1 MPASPACRFIQLRFR
16 EGADRSMLE
25 PVVQALA
32 SGLYRIDRTANF
44 ASPRPT
50 STVTLVRTDLA
61 SDAVSIEIETGRRV
75 YEGSGMDAAAF
86 ALSVLSSPELPQ
98 DVLEDMKTVMRA
110 AGRSVCDALTTTEA
124 STGRRR
130 MVSIWVHA
138 PLGALT
144 ASNSI
149 GNGLFSPDPPLDETL
164 LVLPAVADVE
174 ITSAHEQDEG
184 EDTAPVRIPASIR
197 IERLR
202 EFAGSP
208 PDDPMQMLRRMERL
222 RSLANPNSDRKVP

>member
-1 MPASPACRFIQLRFR
+1 
-16 EGADRSMLE
+16 MLD
-25 PVVQALA
+25 PVVEALA
-32 SGLYRIDRTANF
+32 AGRYRVDRTANF

-50 STVTLVRTDLA
+50 STVTLVRTDRT

-110 AGRSVCDALTTTEA
+110 AGRSVCDALTATEDA
-124 STGRRR
+124 SSTGKRR

-138 PLGALT
+138 PLGILP

-174 ITSAHEQDEG
+174 VTGAYEEDEG
-184 EDTAPVRIPASIR
+184 DDTAPVRVPACIR

-202 EFAGSP
+202 DHAGSP
-208 PDDPMQMLRRMERL
+208 PDDPMDMLRRMERL
-222 RSLANPNSDRKVP
+222 RDLANPNSDRKVP

>member
-1 MPASPACRFIQLRFR
+1 
-16 EGADRSMLE
+16 MLE

-32 SGLYRIDRTANF
+32 AGLYRIDRTANF
-44 ASPRPT
+44 SSPRPT
-50 STVTLVRTDLA
+50 SIVTLVRTDLA
-61 SDAVSIEIETGRRV
+61 ADAVSIEIETGRRV
-75 YEGSGMDAAAF
+75 YEGSGMDAFAF
-86 ALSVLSSPELPQ
+86 ALSVLTSPELPQ
-98 DVLEDMKTVMRA
+98 DVLRDMEIVMRA
-110 AGRSVCDALTTTEA
+110 AGRSVCDALTAIEEVS
-124 STGRRR
+124 STSKRR

-138 PLGALT
+138 PLGALP

-222 RSLANPNSDRKVP
+222 RDLANPNSDRKAP

>member
-25 PVVQALA
+25 PVVQALTA
-32 SGLYRIDRTANF
+32 GLYRIDRTANF

-50 STVTLVRTDLA
+50 STVTLVRTDRA

-98 DVLEDMKTVMRA
+98 DILEDMKTVMRA
-110 AGRSVCDALTTTEA
+110 AGRSVCDALTATEA
-124 STGRRR
+124 STGKRR
-130 MVSIWVHA
+130 MVSVWVHA
-138 PLGALT
+138 PLGILP

-174 ITSAHEQDEG
+174 VTGAYEEDEG
-184 EDTAPVRIPASIR
+184 DDTAPVRVPACIR

-202 EFAGSP
+202 DYAGSP
-208 PDDPMQMLRRMERL
+208 PDDPMDMLRRMESL
-222 RSLANPNSDRKVP
+222 RALSNPDSDRKAP